1 MGGPQGTRI
10 RGSGGS
16 LEGEVVCAEAHTPG
30 DAVGVVTL
38 REKRVAVSLPGDITG
53 RSDLQPALCCARGWG
68 LMQTR
73 SVGGAGVRWD
83 VGDTGGLEGYE
94 GLRGETDTRDSILA
108 LITPG

>member
-1 MGGPQGTRI
+1 MLRLTHLVMQSEWSHCGRRGWLCHFLGTSLGGLTY
-10 RGSGGS
+10 S
-16 LEGEVVCAEAHTPG
+16 LHCAVPG
-30 DAVGVVTL
+30 
-38 REKRVAVSLPGDITG
+38 
-53 RSDLQPALCCARGWG
+53 GWG